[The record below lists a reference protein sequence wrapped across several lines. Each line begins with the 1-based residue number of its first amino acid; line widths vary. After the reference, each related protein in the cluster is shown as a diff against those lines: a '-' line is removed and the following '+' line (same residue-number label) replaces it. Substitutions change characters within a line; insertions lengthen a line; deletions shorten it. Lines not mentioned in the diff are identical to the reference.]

1 MSHGVVPAAAAD
13 GARGLLAPLARGLA
27 RLGVSPNAVTV
38 AGLVVTLCGASVL
51 ATDRPLA
58 GGLLLLVGTLGDA
71 LDGQLAR
78 ATGSGTRFGA
88 FLDSTLDRVADAALG
103 AAAIWLGHAHDD
115 PVLLLTGVAAL
126 VASSLVPYVRAK
138 AEALGMTAAVGTA
151 PREARVALYLIG
163 VLLWA
168 ATGDGRAFLVAVI
181 AVAVLATLTVVE
193 RVVHVT
199 RALRSAGR
207 HQNEGNR

>member
-1 MSHGVVPAAAAD
+1 VSHGVVPAAVAD
-13 GARGLLAPLARGLA
+13 GARDLLAPLARGLA
-27 RLGVSPNAVTV
+27 RLGVSPNAVTA
-38 AGLVVTLCGASVL
+38 AGLVVTLGGAAVL
-51 ATDRPLA
+51 AADRPLV

-103 AAAIWLGHAHDD
+103 AAAIWLGHVHGD
-115 PVLLLTGVAAL
+115 PVLLLAGIAAL

-138 AEALGMTAAVGTA
+138 AESLGVTGAVGTA
-151 PREARVALYLIG
+151 PREARIALYLIG

-168 ATGDGRAFLVAVI
+168 ATGDGRAFKVAVI
-181 AVAVLATLTVVE
+181 AVAVLATLTVAE

-199 RALRSAGR
+199 RDLRSAGQ

>member
-1 MSHGVVPAAAAD
+1 MSHGVVPAAVAD
-13 GARGLLAPLARGLA
+13 GARDLLAPLARGLA
-27 RLGVSPNAVTV
+27 RLGVSPNAVTA
-38 AGLVVTLCGASVL
+38 AGLVVTLGGAAVL
-51 ATDRPLA
+51 AADRPLV

-103 AAAIWLGHAHDD
+103 AAAIWLGHVHGD
-115 PVLLLTGVAAL
+115 PVLLLAGIAAL

-138 AEALGMTAAVGTA
+138 AESLGVTGAVGTA
-151 PREARVALYLIG
+151 PREARIALYLIG

-168 ATGDGRAFLVAVI
+168 ATGDGRAFKVAVI
-181 AVAVLATLTVVE
+181 AVAVLATLTVAE

-199 RALRSAGR
+199 RDLRSAGQ